1 MVDYSETML
10 SINNAMKD
18 VHDSLL
24 AGDKKAAVGMLL
36 AVAASAEMLAAW
48 IKNN

>member
-10 SINNAMKD
+10 SINKAMKE
-18 VHDSLL
+18 VHDALL

-36 AVAASAEMLAAW
+36 AVSASAEMLAAW

>member
-10 SINNAMKD
+10 SINKSLKQ

-24 AGDKKAAVGMLL
+24 VGDKKAAVGMLL
-36 AVAASAEMLAAW
+36 AISASAEMLAA
-48 IKNN
+48 

>member
-10 SINNAMKD
+10 SINKSMKEVND
-18 VHDSLL
+18 FLL
-24 AGDKKAAVGMLL
+24 TGDKKAAVGMLL